1 MSATELAVL
10 GTVLEPDS
18 VVLLGVDVVDA
29 LAPVALVVVPALVV
43 GPDLPP
49 EEHAVIATAVDRTSA
64 TRRTRMI
71 LF

>member
-1 MSATELAVL
+1 
-10 GTVLEPDS
+10 